1 MRKKQN
7 RIQLALISI
16 GFLLF
21 VLTYFYYPSLNKDK
35 IEKNDTL
42 TNNIKD
48 DVVSKDKTSFV
59 NLEYKGLYDLDK
71 PFKIKSKEAYILNDE
86 PDVVYMKSMHVL
98 LYLDDNRTVE
108 ITSLKGRYNKVT
120 YDCFFE
126 ENVRATDN
134 ETIIT
139 ASNLDLLA
147 TENFVKI
154 YNEVRLDY
162 TTGSLKADK
171 VDYDFE
177 TKHFKVSMFDDSS
190 IKMKVIQ
197 WTIQRNLES

>member
-197 WTIQRNLES
+197 

>member
-1 MRKKQN
+1 MKKKQN

-35 IEKNDTL
+35 LETEDTFS
-42 TNNIKD
+42 NNIQND
-48 DVVSKDKTSFV
+48 EENKDKTSFV
-59 NLEYKGLYDLDK
+59 NLEYKGLYDLNK
-71 PFKIKSKEAYILNDE
+71 PFKIKSKEAYILNEE
-86 PDVVYMKSMHVL
+86 PDVVYMKNMHVI
-98 LYLDDNRTVE
+98 LYLSDNRIVE

-126 ENVRATDN
+126 ESVRATDN
-134 ETIIT
+134 ETLIT
-139 ASNLDLLA
+139 ANNLDLLA

-154 YNEVRLDY
+154 YNEVRLNY

-171 VDYDFE
+171 VDYNFE
-177 TKHFKVSMFDDSS
+177 TKNFKVSMFDDSS
-190 IKMKVIQ
+190 VKMKVIQ
-197 WTIQRNLES
+197 

>member
-42 TNNIKD
+42 ANNIKD
-48 DVVSKDKTSFV
+48 DEISKDKTSFV

-71 PFKIKSKEAYILNDE
+71 PFKIKSKEAYILNEE

-126 ENVRATDN
+126 EDVRATDN

-197 WTIQRNLES
+197 